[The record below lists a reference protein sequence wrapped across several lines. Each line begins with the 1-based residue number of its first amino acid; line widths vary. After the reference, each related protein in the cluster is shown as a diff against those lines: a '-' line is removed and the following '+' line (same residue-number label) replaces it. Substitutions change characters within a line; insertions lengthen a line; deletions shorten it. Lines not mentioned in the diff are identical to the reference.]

1 MSMTNHPSQSSSSSQ
16 MLKSHDCR
24 ARDIKRRLDVIQKK
38 MTDLQ
43 ELGVPCAF
51 CYVSRNTG
59 SLFTSGTQRM
69 TAIIQ
74 QSRDEILDNL
84 SSAETDAVVVAQT
97 GESTDNQMD
106 SMPPSCCDKTVVH
119 MVLPP
124 LSQPLADLSLH
135 ELHSLIVGII
145 KDLGI
150 KWSDDKPP
158 FWPADIPFQYP
169 RTAPDGFQG
178 IFSEFIEVHV

>member
-1 MSMTNHPSQSSSSSQ
+1 MSMTNHPITSSSQ

-59 SLFTSGTQRM
+59 SLFTSGTEGM
-69 TAIIQ
+69 TKIIEK
-74 QSRDEILDNL
+74 SRDAILDNL
-84 SSAETDAVVVAQT
+84 SEPALTQS
-97 GESTDNQMD
+97 GEGQSDIPC
-106 SMPPSCCDKTVVH
+106 SDKRVIR
-119 MVLPP
+119 MVLPLLP
-124 LSQPLADLSLH
+124 QPLADLSLH
-135 ELHSLIVGII
+135 ELRSSIVGII

-150 KWSDDKPP
+150 KWSDNKPP
-158 FWPADIPFQYP
+158 FWPAAIPFQYP
-169 RTAPDGFQG
+169 QTAPDGFQG
-178 IFSEFIEVHV
+178 LCTLLYACRLLAIL